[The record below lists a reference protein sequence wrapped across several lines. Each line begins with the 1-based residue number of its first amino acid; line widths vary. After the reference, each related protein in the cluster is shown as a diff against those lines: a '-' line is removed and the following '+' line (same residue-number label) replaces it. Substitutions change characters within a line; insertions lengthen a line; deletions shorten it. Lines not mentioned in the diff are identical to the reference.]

1 MALLPEQFWR
11 LTFAEYIA
19 MAKGFRK
26 RQVHRAN
33 ELLYL
38 AWHTEALARMDP
50 LPALKDLQLADGT
63 DELKKGQTDAEMES
77 RIRVLNAMFHG
88 TEVEV

>member
-1 MALLPEQFWR
+1 MVR
-11 LTFAEYIA
+11 
-19 MAKGFRK
+19 GFRK

-50 LPALKDLQLADGT
+50 LPELKELMLTDDAEHKAAQT
-63 DELKKGQTDAEMES
+63 DEEMES
-77 RIRVLNAMFHG
+77 RIRVLNAIFHG